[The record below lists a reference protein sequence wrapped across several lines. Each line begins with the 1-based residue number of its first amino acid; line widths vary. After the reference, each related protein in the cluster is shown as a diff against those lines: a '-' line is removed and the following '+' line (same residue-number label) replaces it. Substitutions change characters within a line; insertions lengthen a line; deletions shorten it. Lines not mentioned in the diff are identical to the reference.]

1 MTTSITFRLPAQKR
15 AQLRRKAKLM
25 GLSESEYIRKMLD
38 RELQVRP
45 RSEALRIRREELKAL
60 AGSVTLTGK
69 MDGWAKEIYKNNWR
83 S

>member
-38 RELQVRP
+38 RELDKRTMG
-45 RSEALRIRREELKAL
+45 EKIGHL
-60 AGSVTLTGK
+60 AGSVSLKGKK
-69 MDGWAKEIYKNNWR
+69 MDEWQKAIYKNNWR
-83 S
+83 W